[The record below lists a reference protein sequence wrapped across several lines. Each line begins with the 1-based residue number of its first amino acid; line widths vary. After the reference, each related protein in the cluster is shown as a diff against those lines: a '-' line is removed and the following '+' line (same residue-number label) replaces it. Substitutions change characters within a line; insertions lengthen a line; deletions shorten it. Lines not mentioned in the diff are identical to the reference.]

1 MNTINDINLKELIEK
16 ETGQRFVKDKIF
28 SPFKAE
34 KTASFSIYFDSN
46 ANKMKFK
53 DFATGKQGD
62 VFDFL
67 REFKNLD
74 YTQARKYLG
83 LEVEKTEEEKN
94 IDKIKNY
101 IEWQIGHLDGYFNC
115 KCIGIFQYVDENN
128 KPLYY
133 KAKIVRP
140 DGKKFTP
147 YYSIQKGKVENK
159 RGLSEE
165 VPYNLYEVIEG
176 LKNKKV
182 LIVVE
187 GEKDVNTL
195 KYILK
200 NKWFVTTSIKN
211 VKNFDI
217 LKDMVESVYVIGDTG
232 EAGER
237 YINYVKN
244 VFYDNASCFKII
256 KLQGLNDLGDN
267 KDITDWL
274 ESGYSKDDLFRAFA
288 HSLDLKSIFEFQQ
301 DRRGIYKKVK
311 KKDSEEY
318 KRVDITNFQIEE
330 ARKLIY
336 ADSKEEGIY
345 LKLKTD
351 NGTYERTGKSTV
363 FDSLKDFKN
372 FLGSID
378 LTFQSDNSRD
388 FTDLKIWINKYFA
401 IDTDLYYKSDVFTE
415 INSKLYF
422 VTCNGALTK
431 DKIDKHI
438 FSEQEGCDIIDKEK
452 ITIEELMELKS
463 HIFRFATPDKTT
475 CIIGTII
482 NNLAVWQNEKCKC
495 HMHHLLIVGESGA
508 GKTAILDD
516 VISPILNLP
525 LLNTRVIKDT
535 SKTAMQMSLCN
546 GNYTSIYD
554 EFKPSMLPSWRV
566 EDISDILRSSY
577 ARKTIS
583 KSNRSFTVN
592 NFQYGSPI
600 IIAGEENYPNSE
612 KALIE
617 RSCIVYL
624 SRRERTANNTESMEW
639 IINNEKILNKFGR
652 SLIDVVLNMSVE
664 DYKAIR
670 NELSNKFNFKERIQN
685 TALNIACG
693 IEIFNKLL
701 EKHGL
706 KKITDYEKFISANIN
721 NEVLSDTGEVKTT
734 VEQMLTLFD
743 EMLVSGRVTEPQ
755 NIVID
760 RGDGLF
766 IKTNEMIDYIFKF
779 IKEFGSAE
787 VVPIK
792 ASDFKKQAEKAGY
805 LIKKSAKVLPISIG
819 GKKKSARFDEY
830 SKEMIRKLKLDNICE
845 PDVTLVEM
853 SKEETNVIEGLFGN
867 SK

>member
-128 KPLYY
+128 KSLYY
-133 KAKIVRP
+133 KAKIIKP

-147 YYSIQKGKVENK
+147 YYNIRKDGKVENK
-159 RGLSEE
+159 RGVDKEL
-165 VPYNLYEVIEG
+165 PYNLYNTLEG
-176 LKNKKV
+176 LKNNKT

-187 GEKDVNTL
+187 GEKDANTVNNML
-195 KYILK
+195 K
-200 NKWFVTTSIKN
+200 KWYVATSLKN
-211 VKNFDI
+211 VKDLDI
-217 LKDMVESVYVIGDTG
+217 FEGLIDKVIVIGDSG
-232 EAGER
+232 LAGDR
-237 YINYVKN
+237 YVEEVKKSL
-244 VFYDNASCFKII
+244 FDIAKSFKIV
-256 KLQGLNDLGDN
+256 KLPGLADMGDN

-274 ESGYSKDDLFRAFA
+274 ENGNTKDDLFKAFE
-288 HSLDLKSIFEFQQ
+288 HSLDLKNKNEFQQ
-301 DRRGIYKKVK
+301 DSRGVYKEIK
-311 KKDSEEY
+311 KEDSQEY
-318 KRVDITNFQIEE
+318 KRINITNFEIVNC
-330 ARKLIY
+330 RKLVY
-336 ADSKEEGIY
+336 TDTKEEGIY
-345 LKLKTD
+345 LKLKAE
-351 NGTYERTGKSTV
+351 GKIFERIGKSTV

-372 FLGSID
+372 FLGSME
-378 LTFQSDNSRD
+378 LTYQSENSRD
-388 FTDLKIWINKYFA
+388 FTRLKMWINKYFA

-415 INSKLYF
+415 INNKLYF

-438 FSEQEGCDIIDKEK
+438 FSEQEGCNVIDKEK
-452 ITIEELMELKS
+452 ITTEELMELKS

-508 GKTAILDD
+508 GKTAILDN
-516 VISPILNLP
+516 VISPILNIP

-583 KSNRSFTVN
+583 KSNRNFTVN

-670 NELSNKFNFKERIQN
+670 NELSNKFTFKERIQN

-701 EKHGL
+701 EEHGL

-743 EMLVSGRVTEPQ
+743 EMIINGRVIEPQ
-755 NIVID
+755 NIIIE

-766 IKTNEMIDYIFKF
+766 IKTNEMIDCIFKF
-779 IKEFGSAE
+779 IKDYGSAE

-805 LIKKSAKVLPISIG
+805 LIKKSAKVLPVSING
-819 GKKKSARFDEY
+819 RKKSARFDEY
-830 SKEMIRKLKLDNICE
+830 SKQMIRNLKLDNICE

-853 SKEETNVIEGLFGN
+853 SKEQTKVIEGMFGN